1 MKIEYNI
8 VNDKESYKAF
18 ITDIRTRSL
27 FTFDL
32 ETTGLATHSEGIQI
46 VGIGFCYSVGLAY
59 YIPFNGN
66 LDINDI
72 LNDLREVFENDTIAK
87 TGHNVKFDA
96 RVLDRFGIKVKNI
109 IFDTMVASY
118 CLYGDRIRHNLDDI
132 SLHHFNHVK
141 VRTKTLIPKK
151 TKTNPTPSMLQSS
164 IEDVGTY
171 CCEDVDFSF
180 RAYER
185 LTKLLSLEENSAAA
199 DIFYKID
206 MPLVEVLL
214 EMECGG
220 VKIDETKMDA
230 LREELSLS
238 LTSLQTDINILAGRE
253 ITLTNPKD
261 ISDLIYTELDLCNKY
276 KINVKKTAS
285 GASST
290 EKDTLKL
297 FATEPIVNKIL
308 EYKTLSKLISTYIL
322 SIPEFISKYTGLMHP
337 FFSQTRT
344 STGRLASSEP
354 NCQNIPAKNPIG
366 KKIRG
371 TFVSRWPG
379 GKILASDYS
388 QAELRIL
395 AHISKEPVFIKAYN
409 DNIDIHLAV
418 AADII
423 YDKPKEEVLKEE
435 RTAVKTIN
443 FGLLYGMRAK
453 KLAATLDIDFK
464 VAEKMMNKYMTKMK
478 GLKNFLDSARESAR
492 ANGYTETY
500 FGRRRYVSKI
510 FSTNTMDQWAAE
522 REAANHIIQGTNAD
536 IIKLAMIEI
545 QAMLFRRNLK
555 SKLIL
560 QVHDELVL
568 DVHPD
573 ELSFMKDEVIKI
585 MESIVKF
592 DVVMKAEGLYA
603 DSWSE
608 AH

>member
-1 MKIEYNI
+1 MNINYNI
-8 VNDKESYKAF
+8 VNNKESYKALLD
-18 ITDIRTRSL
+18 DIRNRSL

-32 ETTGLATHSEGIQI
+32 ETTGLATHSEEIQI
-46 VGIGFCYSVGLAY
+46 VGIGFCYSAGSAY
-59 YIPFNGN
+59 YIPFNGVLN
-66 LDINDI
+66 SNEI
-72 LNDLREVFENDTIAK
+72 LNDLKDIFENDTISK

-132 SLHHFNHVK
+132 TLHHFNHVK

-151 TKTNPTPSMLQSS
+151 SKTNPNPSMLQSS
-164 IEDVGTY
+164 IEDVGIY

-180 RAYER
+180 RAYQ
-185 LTKLLSLEENSAAA
+185 LFTKLFALEENQAAA
-199 DIFYKID
+199 KIFYTID

-220 VKIDETKMDA
+220 VKIDESKMDA
-230 LREELSLS
+230 LREELSTE
-238 LTSLQTDINILAGRE
+238 LTSLQNEINLLANRE
-253 ITLTNPKD
+253 VTLTNPT
-261 ISDLIYTELDLCNKY
+261 DLSSLLYTELDLCKKY
-276 KINVKKTAS
+276 KVNVKSTAS
-285 GASST
+285 GSLST

-297 FATEPIVNKIL
+297 FSLEPVVNRIL

-322 SIPEFISKYTGLMHP
+322 SIPEFISKHTGLMHP

-344 STGRLASSEP
+344 STGRLASSDP
-354 NCQNIPAKNPIG
+354 NCQNIPAKNSVG

-371 TFVSRWPG
+371 TFVSRWSG
-379 GKILASDYS
+379 GKILAADYS

-409 DNIDIHLAV
+409 ENVDIHLAV

-453 KLAATLDIDFK
+453 KLAATLNINIK
-464 VAEKMMNKYMTKMK
+464 IAEKMMNKYMTKMK
-478 GLKNFLDSARESAR
+478 GLKNFLDSARDSAR

-510 FSTNTMDQWAAE
+510 FSSNTMDQWAAE

-545 QAMLFRRNLK
+545 KAMLSRRKLK

-585 MESIVKF
+585 MESIVQF